1 LSCEEILALAQG
13 ADAFEI
19 FLSIRHG
26 RTVYSYA
33 RENLSDTG
41 AESRIRSKSVNH
53 EPQRQSIVGNARL
66 TAVVIAVVTWFA
78 LALQLYLIV
87 GVTVADGGSALIAVV
102 NYLSF
107 FTILTNLLVALTL
120 TFALWGGSSK
130 AGVFFR
136 SPGVQSAM
144 AAYIAI
150 VGILY
155 SLLLRHVWNPQGLQ
169 KLADLLLHD
178 AVPLLFVLFWFLFV
192 PKQALRWGDPVRWL
206 IYPLAYLVYVL
217 LRGVLLTHYPY
228 YFIDVRAL
236 GLPIVLL
243 NAAMLV
249 AAFLVVG
256 MAMVAIGHWAERPRN
271 A

>member
-1 LSCEEILALAQG
+1 M
-13 ADAFEI
+13 
-19 FLSIRHG
+19 
-26 RTVYSYA
+26 
-33 RENLSDTG
+33 
-41 AESRIRSKSVNH
+41 
-53 EPQRQSIVGNARL
+53 

-78 LALQLYLIV
+78 LVLQLYLIV

-120 TFALWGGSSK
+120 TFALWSGSSK
-130 AGVFFR
+130 AGAFFR
-136 SPGVQSAM
+136 SPGVQSAV

-169 KLADLLLHD
+169 RLADLLLHN
-178 AVPLLFVLFWFLFV
+178 AVPVLFVLFWVFFV
-192 PKQALRWGDPVRWL
+192 PKQTLRWSDPVRWL

-236 GLPIVLL
+236 GLATVLL
-243 NAAMLV
+243 NATMLV

-256 MAMVAIGHWAERPRN
+256 LAMVALGRWSERPRI